1 MASSQ
6 ANVDWQSTKKTVLER
21 IRHMFNN
28 PFMSDVG
35 LCWEG
40 SSKEFHAHKYP
51 LATSSSVFHAMFYG
65 ELAEKN
71 SVVYLSD
78 TNDDSLEEFLR
89 FLYTDE
95 CNLTADNAVFVLY
108 LAKKY
113 IVPSLAEKCVEFLET
128 NLAADNVF
136 VVLQQALHF
145 DEEKLEKKCWDMID
159 MKTSEAVVSDGF
171 TDIRQSTLVEF
182 LKRESLKVK
191 EVDLFKAVVKWSEA
205 ECLRQ
210 EKETNGTNKR
220 AAVANAIYQ
229 LRFASMTL
237 EEFGQNVSQSGL
249 LTAEEIILFYE
260 KFSGLQRTSEI
271 WNMTKREAKEE
282 NLLRCCRYD
291 NYQVVIWPL
300 NHAMSDE
307 LFISFSKP
315 VKFHGVRL
323 LGDEGKEYD
332 VKLEI
337 LSQSIEMK
345 FRAQQKIRGIAGFDV
360 ILREPVKIQA
370 NVIVHIK
377 VTIRDPQVTMA
388 VVCVKQFRSSG
399 KKTAET
405 NGITVNFFKFSDITT
420 GRTNVPVKKDNVI
433 DEIIFSEI

>member
-1 MASSQ
+1 MASS
-6 ANVDWQSTKKTVLER
+6 AVDWQSTKKTVLER
-21 IRHMFNN
+21 SRHMFNN

-35 LCWEG
+35 LCCEG
-40 SSKEFHAHKYP
+40 LSKEFHAHKYI
-51 LATSSSVFHAMFYG
+51 LATSSSVFYAMFYG

-89 FLYTDE
+89 FLYTEE

-128 NLAADNVF
+128 NLAAENVF
-136 VVLQQALHF
+136 VVLEQALQF
-145 DEEKLEKKCWDMID
+145 DEEKLVKKCWDMID
-159 MKTSEAVVSDGF
+159 METSEAVVSDAF
-171 TDIRQSTLVEF
+171 TDICQSTLVEF
-182 LKRESLKVK
+182 LKRESLNVE

-220 AAVANAIYQ
+220 AAIGNAIYQ
-229 LRFASMTL
+229 IRFASMTL
-237 EEFGQNVSQSGL
+237 EEFGQNVSPSGL
-249 LTAEEIILFYE
+249 LTAEEMILFYE
-260 KFSGLQRTSEI
+260 KFSGLERTSEI

-282 NLLRCCRYD
+282 ILLRCCIYD
-291 NYQVVIWPL
+291 DYDSIWEL
-300 NHAMSDE
+300 NSAASDE
-307 LFISFSKP
+307 LCMSFSKP
-315 VKFHGVRL
+315 VKFHGVHL
-323 LGDEGKEYD
+323 LGREGKEHD

-345 FRAQQKIRGIAGFDV
+345 FCARQNIRNVAGFDV
-360 ILREPVKIQA
+360 MLLQPVKIQA
-370 NVIVHIK
+370 SVIVHIK
-377 VTIRDPQVTMA
+377 VTMTWINMGRLFF
-388 VVCVKQFRSSG
+388 KQFGSSG
-399 KKTAET
+399 NNTAET
-405 NGITVNFFKFSDITT
+405 NGITVSFFKLSDITS
-420 GRTNVPVKKDNVI
+420 GLTNLPAQKNNFI

>member
-1 MASSQ
+1 MASSD
-6 ANVDWQSTKKTVLER
+6 VDWQSTKKTVLER
-21 IRHMFNN
+21 SRHMFNN

-35 LCWEG
+35 LCCKG
-40 SSKEFHAHKYP
+40 SSKEFHAHKYI

-78 TNDDSLEEFLR
+78 TNDDGLEEFLR

-95 CNLTADNAVFVLY
+95 CNLTADNAVSVLY

-128 NLAADNVF
+128 NLAAENVF
-136 VVLQQALHF
+136 VVLEQALQF

-159 MKTSEAVVSDGF
+159 METSEAVVSDAF
-171 TDIRQSTLVEF
+171 TDICQSTLMEF
-182 LKRESLKVK
+182 LKRESLNVK
-191 EVDLFKAVVKWSEA
+191 EVDLFKAVVKWSEV

-220 AAVANAIYQ
+220 AAIGNAIYQ
-229 LRFASMTL
+229 IRFASMTL
-237 EEFGQNVSQSGL
+237 EEFGQNVSPSGL

-260 KFSGLQRTSEI
+260 KFSGLERTSEI
-271 WNMTKREAKEE
+271 WNMTKRETKEGI
-282 NLLRCCRYD
+282 LLRCCIYD
-291 NYQVVIWPL
+291 EYNAIWEL
-300 NHAMSDE
+300 NSTVSDE
-307 LFISFSKP
+307 LCMSFSKP

-323 LGDEGKEYD
+323 LGVEGKEYD

-345 FRAQQKIRGIAGFDV
+345 FCARQNIRTVAGFDV
-360 ILREPVKIQA
+360 MLLQPVKIQA

-377 VTIRDPQVTMA
+377 VTMRGHWINIGRFLI
-388 VVCVKQFRSSG
+388 QFGSSG
-399 KKTAET
+399 KNTAET
-405 NGITVNFFKFSDITT
+405 NGITVNFFKLSDITS
-420 GRTNVPVKKDNVI
+420 GRTKVPQQVHNRI

>member
-1 MASSQ
+1 MASSD
-6 ANVDWQSTKKTVLER
+6 VDWQSTKKTVLER
-21 IRHMFNN
+21 SRHMFNN

-35 LCWEG
+35 LCCEG
-40 SSKEFHAHKYP
+40 SSKEFHAHKYI

-65 ELAEKN
+65 DLAEKN

-78 TNDDSLEEFLR
+78 TNDGSLEEFLR

-128 NLAADNVF
+128 NLAAENVF
-136 VVLQQALHF
+136 VVLEQALQF

-159 MKTSEAVVSDGF
+159 METSEAVVSDAF
-171 TDIRQSTLVEF
+171 TDINQSTLVEF
-182 LKRESLKVK
+182 LKRKSLNVE

-210 EKETNGTNKR
+210 EKETNATSKR
-220 AAVANAIYQ
+220 AAIGNAIYQ
-229 LRFASMTL
+229 IRFASMTL
-237 EEFGQNVSQSGL
+237 EEFGQNVSSSGL
-249 LTAEEIILFYE
+249 LTAEEMMLFYE
-260 KFSGLQRTSEI
+260 KFSGLERTSEI
-271 WNMTKREAKEE
+271 WNMTKRETKEE
-282 NLLRCCRYD
+282 ILLRYCIYG
-291 NYQVVIWPL
+291 NYQLSIWPL
-300 NHAMSDE
+300 NYAMSDE
-307 LFISFSKP
+307 FCISFSKP
-315 VKFHGVRL
+315 VKFHGVYV
-323 LGDEGKEYD
+323 LGVEGKEYD

-345 FRAQQKIRGIAGFDV
+345 FRARQNIRNVAGFDV
-360 ILREPVKIQA
+360 MLLQPAKIQA
-370 NVIVHIK
+370 NVIVHMK
-377 VTIRDPQVTMA
+377 VTMTG
-388 VVCVKQFRSSG
+388 VCVNRVQWVGSMG

-405 NGITVNFFKFSDITT
+405 NYCEGITVSFFKLSDITSGLT
-420 GRTNVPVKKDNVI
+420 EMPAQKGNFI

>member
-1 MASSQ
+1 MASSD
-6 ANVDWQSTKKTVLER
+6 VDWQSTKKTVLER
-21 IRHMFNN
+21 SRHMFNN
-28 PFMSDVG
+28 PFMSDIG
-35 LCWEG
+35 LCCEG
-40 SSKEFHAHKYP
+40 RSSKEFHAHKYI

-65 ELAEKN
+65 DLAEKN

-128 NLAADNVF
+128 HLAAENVF
-136 VVLQQALHF
+136 VVLEQALKF

-159 MKTSEAVVSDGF
+159 METSEAVVSDGF
-171 TDIRQSTLVEF
+171 TDISQSTLVEF
-182 LKRESLKVK
+182 LKRESLNVE

-220 AAVANAIYQ
+220 AAIGNAIYQ
-229 LRFASMTL
+229 IRFASMTL
-237 EEFGQNVSQSGL
+237 EEFGQNVSVSGL
-249 LTAEEIILFYE
+249 LTAEKMNLFYE
-260 KFSGLQRTSEI
+260 KFSGLERTSEI

-291 NYQVVIWPL
+291 NYQVVIWSL
-300 NHAMSDE
+300 MAYAMIDE
-307 LFISFSKP
+307 LCMSFSKP

-323 LGDEGKEYD
+323 LGNEGKEYH
-332 VKLEI
+332 VKVEI
-337 LSQSIEMK
+337 LSQSIDMK
-345 FRAQQKIRGIAGFDV
+345 FRAQKNIRDVAGFDV
-360 ILREPVKIQA
+360 MLLQPVKIRA

-377 VTIRDPQVTMA
+377 VIIKGVLVDR
-388 VVCVKQFRSSG
+388 FGSRG

-405 NGITVNFFKFSDITT
+405 NGITVNFFKLSDITS
-420 GRTNVPVKKDNVI
+420 GRTNVPVKEDNLI
-433 DEIIFSEI
+433 DEIMFSEI